1 MFRLSILE
9 DGGEVYN
16 LHPLGLH
23 DAEHGQDR
31 GCDVVGRGVVVA
43 PVARSLTLGVAHHE
57 DGVGELGVERPAGL
71 ARGVVSAA
79 TPAVP
84 VPATF
89 RKSILVNRS
98 CNLRSKTDT

>member
-43 PVARSLTLGVAHHE
+43 PVARSLTL
-57 DGVGELGVERPAGL
+57 

-89 RKSILVNRS
+89 RKSLLVNRS